1 VKRLLLQPSGA
12 SVIPGGARSVW
23 KASYPSLHLPPMKTS
38 IRILLAASVA
48 AMTTLAA
55 GPAFAQWGW
64 KEGGRT
70 VFSDQPPPA
79 GVPAKDIIR
88 RPPGSRAPI
97 EAGPTASTAASG
109 PSGTPTA
116 STSATGTSTAAA
128 PARPASAG
136 KDSELEKKKK
146 EADAKKE
153 AEKKVEEQ
161 KQAAARS
168 ENCERAR
175 RAKTTFDSGQ
185 RVSTTNAKGEREIM
199 DEATRAAEVK
209 RLEGI
214 IASDCK

>member
-97 EAGPTASTAASG
+97 EAGPTASTAA
-109 PSGTPTA
+109 SGTPTA